1 MTKDE
6 NCESCDKT
14 GCAAKQALPGESSE
28 AYLERQQLNQRLCR
42 IQHKIIVLSGKG
54 GVGKSSIAVN
64 LAAALSIAGK
74 KTGLMDIDVHGPSIP
89 KLLNL
94 NGSSIGIKDGV
105 IYPVPYDANLKIM
118 SIGLLINDPGQAV
131 IWRGPIKHGV
141 IKQFIRDV
149 DWGDLDYLVIDSP
162 PGTGDEPLSIAQL
175 IPEADGALIVT
186 TPQELAID
194 DVRRSIKFCEKVDLH
209 VLGIIE
215 NMSGFVCPHCH
226 EVTEVFSSGGGEK
239 LAEETGVPFLGR
251 IPLDPNMVISG
262 DLGTPFVSSFKN
274 SKTAEAFAKIV
285 EPLLNLPVIM

>member
-14 GCAAKQALPGESSE
+14 GCAAKQALPDESSE

-54 GVGKSSIAVN
+54 GVGKSSVAVN

-194 DVRRSIKFCEKVDLH
+194 DVRRSIKFCEKVNLH

-262 DLGTPFVSSFKN
+262 DQGTPFVSSFKN

>member
-1 MTKDE
+1 MTEGE

-14 GCAAKQALPGESSE
+14 ECAAKQAMPGENSE
-28 AYLERQQLNQRLCR
+28 AYLERQQIYQRLCR
-42 IQHKIIVLSGKG
+42 IKHKIIVLSGKG

-64 LAAALSIAGK
+64 LAVALSMSGK

-94 NGSSIGIKDGV
+94 NGSSIGIKDNV
-105 IYPVPYDANLKIM
+105 IYPVPYDTNLKIM
-118 SIGLLINDPGQAV
+118 SIGLLINDSDTAV
-131 IWRGPIKHGV
+131 IWRGPMKHGV

-186 TPQELAID
+186 TPQELAIE
-194 DVRRSIKFCEKVDLH
+194 DVRRSIKFCEKVNLKI
-209 VLGIIE
+209 LGIIE
-215 NMSGFVCPHCH
+215 NMSGFVCPHCN

-239 LAEETGVPFLGR
+239 LAKETGVRFLGR

-262 DLGTPFVSSFKN
+262 DQGMPFVSRFKN
-274 SKTAEAFAKIV
+274 SKTAEAFGSIID
-285 EPLLNLPVIM
+285 PLLNLPEN

>member
-6 NCESCDKT
+6 NCESCDKSS
-14 GCAAKQALPGESSE
+14 CPAKNAMPDENDQA
-28 AYLERQQLNQRLCR
+28 YKERQLLNQRLCR

-54 GVGKSSIAVN
+54 GVGKSSVAVN

-94 NGSSIGIKDGV
+94 NGSSIGINDGV

-118 SIGLLINDPGQAV
+118 SIGLLINDPDQAV
-131 IWRGPIKHGV
+131 IWRGPMKHGI

-194 DVRRSIKFCEKVDLH
+194 DVRRSIKFCEKVNLH

-262 DLGTPFVSSFKN
+262 DQGTPFVSSFKN

-285 EPLLNLPVIM
+285 ELLLNLPVNR